1 MKSKPLNNSQ
11 EQWKDLLMKNGTFLL
26 MIIIL
31 VFGSSLTLAGSK
43 QEDEIMTGPR
53 YRVIV
58 STDIGGSDPDDHQS
72 MVHLMLYTDTLD
84 FEGLISTQWRGSR
97 KSEILKIIDCYER
110 DYPNL
115 KTYSD
120 KYPTPD
126 ALRAITKTGAIGRP
140 GPSGVRTAT
149 EGSDWIV
156 QCARRDDPRPLYV
169 LIWGGI
175 TDLAQALHD
184 APDILP
190 KLRVY
195 FIGGPNKDGFVNA
208 YNYIE
213 QNHPTLWIIES
224 NVTYRGWFNG
234 GNQDGEWSNKGFI
247 AEHVAGHGAL
257 GEFLTPILGGRM
269 KMGDTPSLAWLLYG
283 NPEDPTQPSWGG
295 KFVRIWDG
303 RKTILDHL
311 PTSENEQVE
320 VFGVNEFT
328 IPVPEGYSATN
339 TATLVMNNRKK
350 AIGVNEGD
358 VLRFRFAVRDVK
370 DFTYKIQSDFPGLDG
385 TTGAFSSVTPSIER
399 RSKPSTVH
407 PNWWGDDFDP
417 ALYEG
422 KHAGAKTISQWRVDF
437 LSDFA
442 ARMDRCK
449 SPKSK

>member
-1 MKSKPLNNSQ
+1 
-11 EQWKDLLMKNGTFLL
+11 MKNGTFLL
-26 MIIIL
+26 MIIVL
-31 VFGSSLTLAGSK
+31 VFGSSSILADSK

-72 MVHLMLYTDTLD
+72 MAHLMLYTDTLD

-97 KSEILKIIDCYER
+97 KAEILKIIDCYER

-126 ALRAITKTGAIGRP
+126 ALRAITKTGATGHP
-140 GPSGVRTAT
+140 GLSGVRTPT
-149 EGSDWIV
+149 EGSEWIV

-175 TDLAQALHD
+175 TDVAQALHD

-195 FIGGPNKDGFVNA
+195 FIGGPNKQGSANE

-213 QNHPTLWIIES
+213 QNHPTLWMIES
-224 NVTYRGWFNG
+224 NATYRGWFVG
-234 GNQDGEWSNKGFI
+234 GDQTGEWSNRGFI
-247 AEHVAGHGAL
+247 AQHVAGRGAL
-257 GEFLTPILGGRM
+257 GEFLAPILGGRM

-283 NPEDPTQPSWGG
+283 NPDDPTQPSWGG
-295 KFVRIWDG
+295 QFVRVWDG

-311 PTSENEQVE
+311 PTSEKEQVE
-320 VFGVNEFT
+320 VFGVIEFT
-328 IPVPEGYSATN
+328 MPVPEGFSDTN
-339 TATLVMNNRKK
+339 TVTMVLSSRKK
-350 AIGVNEGD
+350 RVGTIDGNVI
-358 VLRFRFAVRDVK
+358 RFRFVVRDAK
-370 DFTYKIQSDFPGLDG
+370 RFSYTLQSDFPGLDG
-385 TTGAFSSVTPSIER
+385 IKGKFTAVTPPPER
-399 RSKPSTVH
+399 TSKPSTVH
-407 PNWWGDDFDP
+407 PNWWADDPDP
-417 ALYEG
+417 ATAEG
-422 KHAGAKTISQWRVDF
+422 VHPGAKSVNQWRVDF

-442 ARMDRCK
+442 ARMKRCE